1 MSRIAKKFRQLKS
14 QGRKALI
21 AYVTAGF
28 PALGATDKVV
38 RELEA
43 SGADIVEIGIP
54 FSDPIADGPVIQYS
68 SQRALENGVTL
79 DWVLKW
85 TKKFR
90 RNSQLP
96 IVYMSYLNPIH
107 HMGYETFA
115 RRAAEA
121 GVDGLI
127 VPDLIAEESARL
139 RKILRNKGID
149 LIHLVAPTTS
159 PKRRLMMAKKS
170 RGFLYAVS
178 TTGVTGMRRQLPA
191 DVIGFLQGLRR
202 VSTVPVAVG
211 FGISNAEQAR
221 RYASSVDGVIVGSAL
236 INLLRK
242 RTAVAP
248 FIKTLRSALDSGSSK

>member
-1 MSRIAKKFRQLKS
+1 MSRIDRKFRQLKS
-14 QGRKALI
+14 QRRKALI

-28 PALGATDKVV
+28 PALGATDKIV

-43 SGADIVEIGIP
+43 AGADIVEIGVP
-54 FSDPIADGPVIQYS
+54 FSDPIADGPVIQHS
-68 SQRALENGVTL
+68 SHVALKNGVTL
-79 DWVLKW
+79 DWILKW
-85 TKKFR
+85 TTKFR
-90 RNSQLP
+90 KDSQLP

-127 VPDLIAEESARL
+127 VPDLIAEEAGVL
-139 RKILRNKGID
+139 RKILRKNGID
-149 LIHLVAPTTS
+149 LIHLAAPTSS

-178 TTGVTGMRRQLPA
+178 TTGVTGMRRQLPT
-191 DVIGFLQGLRR
+191 DVIHFLQGLRR
-202 VSTVPVAVG
+202 ISPVPVAVG

-221 RYASSVDGVIVGSAL
+221 RYAPSVDGVIVGSAL
-236 INLLRK
+236 VNLLRR

-248 FIKTLRSALDSGSSK
+248 FIRSLRNALDHE